1 MAGSSIQ
8 GNSIVHAMV
17 LQASAVSGS
26 PLTPTFDILP
36 RTSGDIDIAKSFTQ
50 SELVDPT
57 RQPSFNVTTGSEIAG
72 SIESELAVDT
82 PVLQTIVQGT
92 MQNTYV
98 TAISFNGSATF
109 TNGTSSILAIG
120 AFTNAVVGQFIG
132 VFGTVSNDGVFKI
145 TTVTD
150 NDNVVVSGAP
160 TDETISC
167 DIVSKAI
174 RNSNVQ
180 QGLTVQKRIP
190 TDSGII
196 YKTFENCQIGTLNL
210 SITTGSIVT
219 LNYDLI
225 GLDKI
230 AGDAIVSGQTDNPLD
245 ASRVAG
251 SVNDVVEF
259 WIDGIAQTT
268 DSVCF
273 TDFTISVDN
282 SAQSNPAIGKEG
294 ACSIS
299 FSQAVVTGTLVSY
312 VDGTDT
318 TTANSEVAKRDAE
331 TLFSLAVVMKDV
343 DGNILV
349 ISMPSIQYTE
359 LTQSDTANGDVLK
372 NNGTFSGNGK
382 ASGYAIEF
390 DFIAAP

>member
-1 MAGSSIQ
+1 MTSSIQ
-8 GNSIVHAMV
+8 GNSIIF
-17 LQASAVSGS
+17 AVAEQTSPTSGVVN
-26 PLTPTFDILP
+26 TPVFTNL
-36 RTSGDIDIAKSFTQ
+36 RRVSGDIDSTKSFSAS
-50 SELVDPT
+50 SEIDPT
-57 RQPSFNVTTGSEIAG
+57 RQPSFSVLTGSDITG
-72 SIESELAVDT
+72 SMESELSVADPALEILT
-82 PVLQTIVQGT
+82 SGA
-92 MQNTYV
+92 MQSDFI
-98 TAISFNGSATF
+98 TAIGFNGSATF
-109 TNGTSSILAIG
+109 ANGTSSILAIG

-132 VFGTVSNDGVFKI
+132 AFGTSLNDRVFKI
-145 TTVTD
+145 TAVTD
-150 NDNVVVSGAP
+150 NDNVVVAP
-160 TDETISC
+160 APVNETISC

-196 YKTFENCQIGTLNL
+196 YKTFEDCQIGSLNL

-219 LNYDLI
+219 LNYDVT

-230 AGDAIVSGQTDNPLD
+230 VGNAIVSGQTDNALD

-259 WIDGIAQTT
+259 WIDGVPQTT
-268 DSVCF
+268 DSICY
-273 TDFTISVDN
+273 TDMTIALDN
-282 SAQSNPAIGKEG
+282 GLQSNPAIAKSG
-294 ACSIS
+294 ACNLS
-299 FSQAVVTGTLVSY
+299 FNQAAITGTLVSY

-331 TLFSLAVVMKDV
+331 TLFSLAVVLKDV

-359 LTQSDTANGDVLK
+359 LTQADTANGDVLK
-372 NNGTFSGNGK
+372 NNGSFSGNGK
-382 ASGYAIEF
+382 AAGYALEF
-390 DFIAAP
+390 DFITAP

>member
-1 MAGSSIQ
+1 MTSSIQ
-8 GNSIVHAMV
+8 GNSIIF
-17 LQASAVSGS
+17 AVAEQTSPTSGVVN
-26 PLTPTFDILP
+26 TPVFTNL
-36 RTSGDIDIAKSFTQ
+36 RRVSGDIDSTKSFSAS
-50 SELVDPT
+50 SEIDPT
-57 RQPSFNVTTGSEIAG
+57 RQPSFSVLTGSDITG
-72 SIESELAVDT
+72 SMESELSVADPALEILT
-82 PVLQTIVQGT
+82 SGA
-92 MQNTYV
+92 MQSDFI
-98 TAISFNGSATF
+98 TAIGFNGSATF
-109 TNGTSSILAIG
+109 ANGTSSILAIG

-132 VFGTVSNDGVFKI
+132 AFGTSLNDRVFKI
-145 TTVTD
+145 TAVTD
-150 NDNVVVSGAP
+150 NDNVVVAP
-160 TDETISC
+160 APVDETISC

-196 YKTFENCQIGTLNL
+196 YKTFEDCQIGSLNL

-219 LNYDLI
+219 LNYNVT

-230 AGDAIVSGQTDNPLD
+230 VGNAIVSGQTDNALD

-259 WIDGIAQTT
+259 WIDGIPQTT
-268 DSVCF
+268 DSICY
-273 TDFTISVDN
+273 TDMTIALDN
-282 SAQSNPAIGKEG
+282 GLQSNPAIAKSG
-294 ACSIS
+294 ACNLS
-299 FSQAVVTGTLVSY
+299 FNQAAITGTLVSY

-331 TLFSLAVVMKDV
+331 TLFSLAVVLKDV

-359 LTQSDTANGDVLK
+359 LTQADTANGDVLK
-372 NNGTFSGNGK
+372 NNGSFSGNGK
-382 ASGYAIEF
+382 AAGYALEF
-390 DFIAAP
+390 DFITAP